1 MNLQM
6 PQMKHLWILLSVWIA
21 LPVSAQKS
29 YYSRLEKDTL
39 TIGNSLIERKFI
51 WNQGNLITYSLT
63 DKTSGHCW
71 INRSPPQT
79 SRSPE
84 TSAT

>member
-51 WNQGNLITYSLT
+51 
-63 DKTSGHCW
+63 
-71 INRSPPQT
+71 
-79 SRSPE
+79 
-84 TSAT
+84 